1 MTKNYQRKYKYP
13 KEFVT
18 KRGTLKKNH
27 KKQINNW
34 LQKVKHQTPETY
46 NNLMLENYFLQKQV
60 KEYSDALED
69 WVIIAQNNMK
79 F

>member
-34 LQKVKHQTPETY
+34 LQKVKHQTPET
-46 NNLMLENYFLQKQV
+46 
-60 KEYSDALED
+60 
-69 WVIIAQNNMK
+69 
-79 F
+79 